1 LSAEEGMKAL
11 LVGCS
16 MDGGD
21 VGNGAVE
28 RGLEGELWLVIGF
41 GGVEELDVVG
51 GCVLYNLICHGIGL
65 ENVLS

>member
-1 LSAEEGMKAL
+1 MSAEEGMKAL

-41 GGVEELDVVG
+41 GGVEELYPMCG
-51 GCVLYNLICHGIGL
+51 HT
-65 ENVLS
+65 SS